1 MRPLI
6 LKRFAIYIRSNIEI
20 NKRFMQINLIE
31 NMPKIYDSSNNTP
44 FIISILAEYTKFT
57 IPGDIVGTLNSLPGS
72 DTHR

>member
-1 MRPLI
+1 
-6 LKRFAIYIRSNIEI
+6 
-20 NKRFMQINLIE
+20 MQINLIE